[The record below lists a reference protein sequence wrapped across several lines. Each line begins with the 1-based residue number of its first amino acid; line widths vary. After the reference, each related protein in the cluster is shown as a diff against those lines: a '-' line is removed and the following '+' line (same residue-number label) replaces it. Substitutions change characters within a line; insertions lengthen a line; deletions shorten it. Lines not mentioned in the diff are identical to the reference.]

1 MADPFDPNPFLPLT
15 PAVFHV
21 LLALAGGER
30 HGYGIMQ
37 DVAEHTDGT
46 LKMGA
51 GTLYGTLQRLL
62 EQGWVEESSGGPGN
76 VGRDE
81 RRRYYRLS
89 PRGRKLLGTEVER
102 LESVVRT
109 ARGLKG
115 VPRPSKG

>member
-1 MADPFDPNPFLPLT
+1 MSDHFDPGGSLPLT

-37 DVAEHTDGT
+37 DVAAHTDGG
-46 LKMGA
+46 LRMGA

-62 EQGWVEESSGGPGN
+62 ELGWVDEAARGSGGAA
-76 VGRDE
+76 RDE

-89 PRGRKLLGTEVER
+89 PRGRKVLGAEVER
-102 LESVVRT
+102 LESVVRR
-109 ARGLKG
+109 ARTLKG
-115 VPRPSKG
+115 VPRPSKS

>member
-1 MADPFDPNPFLPLT
+1 MTALT
-15 PAVFHV
+15 PAVFHI

-30 HGYGIMQ
+30 HGYRIMQ
-37 DVAEHTDGT
+37 DVAEHTDGA

-62 EQGWVEESSGGPGN
+62 EQGWVEESGGQGQ

-89 PRGRKLLGTEVER
+89 PRGRKVLGTEVER
-102 LESVVRT
+102 LESMVRT
-109 ARGLKG
+109 ARALKG
-115 VPRPSKG
+115 VPRPSKS

>member
-1 MADPFDPNPFLPLT
+1 VADQFDPYSVLPLT

-30 HGYGIMQ
+30 HGYRIMQ
-37 DVAEHTDGT
+37 DVAEHTGGAIR
-46 LKMGA
+46 MGA

-62 EQGWVEESSGGPGN
+62 EQGWVDEASGEADAA
-76 VGRDE
+76 RDE

-89 PRGRKLLGTEVER
+89 ARGRRVLGAEVER

-109 ARGLKG
+109 ARALKG

>member
-1 MADPFDPNPFLPLT
+1 MADHFDPNAFLPLT

-30 HGYGIMQ
+30 HGYRIML
-37 DVAEHTDGT
+37 DVAEHTDGAIR
-46 LKMGA
+46 MGA

-62 EQGWVEESSGGPGN
+62 EQGWVEESAGSAATAA
-76 VGRDE
+76 RDE

-89 PRGRKLLGTEVER
+89 AHGRRVLGAEVER
-102 LESVVRT
+102 LEFVVRT

>member
-1 MADPFDPNPFLPLT
+1 MADLFDPHSFLPLT

-21 LLALAGGER
+21 MLALAGGDR

-37 DVAEHTDGT
+37 DVAQHTDGT

-62 EQGWVEESSGGPGN
+62 EQGWVDESPGTATIA
-76 VGRDE
+76 RDE
-81 RRRYYRLS
+81 RRRYYRLA
-89 PRGRKLLGTEVER
+89 PRGRKVLGAEVER

-109 ARGLKG
+109 ARTLKG
-115 VPRPSKG
+115 VPRASKS

>member
-1 MADPFDPNPFLPLT
+1 MTEFDPHSFLPLT

-30 HGYGIMQ
+30 HGYRIMQ
-37 DVAEHTDGT
+37 DVAEHTDGAIR
-46 LKMGA
+46 MGA

-62 EQGWVEESSGGPGN
+62 EQGLVDESATGASA
-76 VGRDE
+76 GRDE

-89 PRGRKLLGTEVER
+89 PRGRRVLGAEVER

-109 ARGLKG
+109 ARTLKG
-115 VPRPSKG
+115 VPRPTKS